1 MALQPVHIDISE
13 DIQDWTTARYG
24 RQVRAANVSA
34 LTKLQDQAN
43 AAVDYVI
50 EKGEAVDQAA
60 KDVQTV
66 RQEAQGAVDHANDI
80 TAEYK
85 QYADDKLTAT
95 ELERQAAQA
104 ARTGSEAAATQ
115 AKAYKDDTQRI
126 ANEAVTEI
134 AAAGGR
140 VDEALTDFNGKVLS
154 GYFTGPMGPQGLQG
168 PAGATG
174 ATGKQGAT
182 GPQGTAGPQGPTGA
196 QGPKGSTGPAGPAGP
211 QGIQGVA
218 GPQGPQG
225 ESGVTVPAN
234 GFFTFSGDANGDMWC
249 YYSGGSA
256 PIFETNE
263 AGDIYMEIGG

>member
-13 DIQDWTTARYG
+13 DIQEWKDARYG

-43 AAVDYVI
+43 AAVDYVV

-104 ARTGSEAAATQ
+104 ARTGSEAAGGTGSRPGEDGNSSQFWAEKSQESAGQ
-115 AKAYKDDTQRI
+115 ASREADRAAQYASIVAPGFLVDLEEMALYMKAGVGVDFVVTADAELCWKI
-126 ANEAVTEI
+126 A
-134 AAAGGR
+134 
-140 VDEALTDFNGKVLS
+140 
-154 GYFTGPMGPQGLQG
+154 
-168 PAGATG
+168 
-174 ATGKQGAT
+174 
-182 GPQGTAGPQGPTGA
+182 
-196 QGPKGSTGPAGPAGP
+196 
-211 QGIQGVA
+211 
-218 GPQGPQG
+218 
-225 ESGVTVPAN
+225 
-234 GFFTFSGDANGDMWC
+234 
-249 YYSGGSA
+249 
-256 PIFETNE
+256 
-263 AGDIYMEIGG
+263 

>member
-13 DIQDWTTARYG
+13 DIQEWKDARYG

-43 AAVDYVI
+43 AVVDYVV

-104 ARTGSEAAATQ
+104 ARTGSEAAATLAESWAVGGTGSRPGEDGNNSQ
-115 AKAYKDDTQRI
+115 FWAEKSKDDATRASQEADRAARYAGIVAPGFLVDPETMVLYMKVGVGVDFIVTDDAELCWKI
-126 ANEAVTEI
+126 A
-134 AAAGGR
+134 
-140 VDEALTDFNGKVLS
+140 
-154 GYFTGPMGPQGLQG
+154 
-168 PAGATG
+168 
-174 ATGKQGAT
+174 
-182 GPQGTAGPQGPTGA
+182 
-196 QGPKGSTGPAGPAGP
+196 
-211 QGIQGVA
+211 
-218 GPQGPQG
+218 
-225 ESGVTVPAN
+225 
-234 GFFTFSGDANGDMWC
+234 
-249 YYSGGSA
+249 
-256 PIFETNE
+256 
-263 AGDIYMEIGG
+263 